1 MWSRFTPPSSDDV
14 GVRNR
19 ADLPLMGRALRIPT
33 RFEVRDVA
41 RLAAPIVV
49 VQVGLMMM
57 GVVDAAI
64 VGRHSAQGL
73 AAVALG
79 NVYFNTIVTLGQ
91 GTLMSL
97 DPLVAQAVGARD
109 TNAIERSLQRGLVLC
124 AVLSLPLSL
133 LLIPGEW
140 VMTPL
145 RQPPDVVPIAAA
157 WVRASIPGV
166 LPYLAFIALRQTLQ
180 AFSLVRPVVWA
191 VVIANVANAI
201 LDYALVFGKL
211 GFPAMG
217 PVGSG
222 WATTISRWLMTLLL
236 LWGCRHALVPFLR
249 HWSREDLAFAP
260 LWRMVRL
267 GFPIGL
273 QLWIEFTAFSVALL
287 LVGLLG
293 TIPLAGH
300 QIALM
305 LAALTYMVPL
315 GVSAAAAVLVVH
327 AVGRGDPEAARRE
340 AGAALA
346 CGIGFMSV
354 TAIIL
359 ISSAPWLARVFTADP
374 AILGAAA
381 ALIPIAGVFQVFDGI
396 QGVSS
401 GILRGAGDT
410 RVPMWSNLAG
420 YALVG
425 LPLGAWLCFTLGW
438 GAQGIWWGL
447 SAGLAAV
454 AALLGWRVHVIV
466 GGELKRF

>member
-1 MWSRFTPPSSDDV
+1 
-14 GVRNR
+14 
-19 ADLPLMGRALRIPT
+19 
-33 RFEVRDVA
+33 
-41 RLAAPIVV
+41 LAAPIVA
-49 VQVGLMMM
+49 VQIGMMMM

-64 VGRHSAQGL
+64 VGRYSAQGL

-79 NVYFNTIVTLGQ
+79 NVYFNSIVTIGQ

-97 DPLVAQAVGARD
+97 DPLIAQAVGAKDRG
-109 TNAIERSLQRGLVLC
+109 AIERSLQRGLVLC
-124 AVLSLPLSL
+124 AALSLPLSL

-140 VMTPL
+140 LMAPL
-145 RQPPDVVPIAAA
+145 RQPAEVVPLAAGYARACIA
-157 WVRASIPGV
+157 GV
-166 LPYLAFIALRQTLQ
+166 LPYLAFIALRQTVQ
-180 AFSLVRPVVWA
+180 AFALVRPVLVA

-201 LDYALVFGKL
+201 LDWAMVFGKL

-217 PVGSG
+217 AVGSG
-222 WATTISRWLMTLLL
+222 WATTICRWLMALLL
-236 LWGCRHALVPFLR
+236 LWGCRQALVPFLR
-249 HWSREDLAFAP
+249 RWSREDLAFAP

-267 GFPIGL
+267 GFPIGM

-315 GVSAAAAVLVVH
+315 GVAAAAAVLVGH
-327 AVGRGDPEAARRE
+327 AVGSGDPEAARRE

-354 TAIIL
+354 TAILL
-359 ISSAPWLARVFTADP
+359 ISFAPWLARVFTADP
-374 AILGAAA
+374 GILTAAA

-396 QGVSS
+396 QGVSG

-425 LPLGAWLCFTLGW
+425 LPLGAWLAFTLGW

-447 SAGLAAV
+447 VAGLAAV
-454 AALLGWRVHVIV
+454 AALLGWRVHVVV
-466 GGELKRF
+466 GGDLRRL

>member
-1 MWSRFTPPSSDDV
+1 
-14 GVRNR
+14 
-19 ADLPLMGRALRIPT
+19 MGRALRIPT
-33 RFEVRDVA
+33 RAEIRDVA

-49 VQVGLMMM
+49 VQIGLMLM

-64 VGRHSAQGL
+64 VGRYSAQGL

-79 NVYFNTIVTLGQ
+79 NVYFNSIVTIGQ

-97 DPLVAQAVGARD
+97 DPLVAQAVGAKDRP
-109 TNAIERSLQRGLVLC
+109 AIERSLQRGLVLC
-124 AVLSLPLSL
+124 VALSVPLSL
-133 LLIPGEW
+133 LLIPGEAFLG
-140 VMTPL
+140 PL
-145 RQPPDVVPIAAA
+145 RQPADVVPLAAA
-157 WVRASIPGV
+157 YTRACIAGV
-166 LPYLAFIALRQTLQ
+166 LPYLAFIALRQTVQ
-180 AFSLVRPVVWA
+180 AFALVRPVVAA
-191 VVIANVANAI
+191 VVVANLANVV
-201 LDYALVFGKL
+201 LDWAMVFGKL

-222 WATTISRWLMTLLL
+222 WATTICRWLMAIML

-249 HWSREDLAFAP
+249 HWSREDLAVRP
-260 LWRMVRL
+260 LWRMVRI

-287 LVGLLG
+287 LVGMLG
-293 TIPLAGH
+293 TLSLAGH

-315 GVSAAAAVLVVH
+315 GVAAAAAVLVGH

-340 AGAALA
+340 ASAALA

-354 TAIIL
+354 TAVIL
-359 ISSAPWLARVFTADP
+359 VSFAPWLARVFTAD
-374 AILGAAA
+374 AGILAVAAT
-381 ALIPIAGVFQVFDGI
+381 LIPLAGVFQVFDGI

-420 YALVG
+420 YFLAG
-425 LPLGAWLCFTLGW
+425 LPLGAWLCFSLGW
-438 GAQGIWWGL
+438 GARGIWWGL
-447 SAGLAAV
+447 VAGLAAV
-454 AALLGWRVHVIV
+454 AVLLGWRVHVII
-466 GGELKRF
+466 GGELKRI

>member
-1 MWSRFTPPSSDDV
+1 M
-14 GVRNR
+14 
-19 ADLPLMGRALRIPT
+19 
-33 RFEVRDVA
+33 
-41 RLAAPIVV
+41 AAPIVA
-49 VQVGLMMM
+49 VQIGMMMM

-64 VGRHSAQGL
+64 VGRYSAQGL

-79 NVYFNTIVTLGQ
+79 NVYFNSIVTIGQ

-97 DPLVAQAVGARD
+97 DPLIAQAVGAKDRG
-109 TNAIERSLQRGLVLC
+109 AIERSLQRGLVLC
-124 AVLSLPLSL
+124 AALSLPLSL

-140 VMTPL
+140 LMAPL
-145 RQPPDVVPIAAA
+145 HQPAEVVPLAAGYARACIA
-157 WVRASIPGV
+157 GV
-166 LPYLAFIALRQTLQ
+166 LPYLAFIALRQTVQ
-180 AFSLVRPVVWA
+180 AFALVRPVVVA

-201 LDYALVFGKL
+201 LDWAMVFGKL

-217 PVGSG
+217 AVGSG
-222 WATTISRWLMTLLL
+222 WATTICRWLMALLL
-236 LWGCRHALVPFLR
+236 LWGCRHALIPFLR

-315 GVSAAAAVLVVH
+315 GVAAAAAVLVGH

-354 TAIIL
+354 TAILL
-359 ISSAPWLARVFTADP
+359 ISFAPWLARVFTADP
-374 AILGAAA
+374 GILTVAA

-396 QGVSS
+396 QGVAG

-425 LPLGAWLCFTLGW
+425 LPLGAWLAFTLGW
-438 GAQGIWWGL
+438 GALGIWWGL
-447 SAGLAAV
+447 VAGLAAV
-454 AALLGWRVHVIV
+454 AALLGWRVHVVV
-466 GGELKRF
+466 GGDLRRL

>member
-1 MWSRFTPPSSDDV
+1 
-14 GVRNR
+14 
-19 ADLPLMGRALRIPT
+19 MGKALRIPT
-33 RFEVRDVA
+33 GSEVRDVA
-41 RLAAPIVV
+41 RLAAPIVA
-49 VQVGLMMM
+49 VQIGLMMM

-64 VGRHSAQGL
+64 VGRYSAQGL

-79 NVYFNTIVTLGQ
+79 NVYFNSIVTIGQ

-97 DPLVAQAVGARD
+97 DPLIAQAVGAKD
-109 TNAIERSLQRGLVLC
+109 VAAIERSLQRGLVLC
-124 AVLSLPLSL
+124 GTLSLPLSL

-140 VMTPL
+140 LMSPL
-145 RQPPDVVPIAAA
+145 RQPAEVVPLAAA
-157 WVRASIPGV
+157 YARACIGGV
-166 LPYLAFIALRQTLQ
+166 VPYLGFIALRQTVQ
-180 AFSLVRPVVWA
+180 AFALVRPVVVA
-191 VVIANVANAI
+191 VVIANIANAV
-201 LDYALVFGKL
+201 LDWAMVFGRL

-217 PVGSG
+217 AVGSG
-222 WATTISRWLMTLLL
+222 WATTICRWLMALLL

-249 HWSREDLAFAP
+249 RWSREDLAVAP
-260 LWRMVRL
+260 LWRMARL

-273 QLWIEFTAFSVALL
+273 QLWIEFMAFSVALL

-315 GVSAAAAVLVVH
+315 GVAAASAVLVGH
-327 AVGRGDPEAARRE
+327 AIGRGDPEAARRE

-346 CGIGFMSV
+346 CGVGFMAV
-354 TAIIL
+354 TAILL
-359 ISSAPWLARVFTADP
+359 ISLAPWLARIFTADP
-374 AILGAAA
+374 GILGAAS

-396 QGVSS
+396 QGVSG

-425 LPLGAWLCFTLGW
+425 IPLGAWLAFVAGW
-438 GAQGIWWGL
+438 GAPGIWWGL
-447 SAGLAAV
+447 VAGLAAV
-454 AALLGWRVHVIV
+454 AALLGWRVHVII
-466 GGELKRF
+466 GGELERL